1 MISMTTINGADQKS
15 LPTAITS
22 SPEWSPGRDEAWWWL
37 VIPFAC
43 SAGLFVIN
51 AISADFYDKYI
62 QPEGYGFLEFTQ
74 FAVLVVGF
82 FISLALFR
90 FRIVR
95 TNKLLT
101 AAAII
106 FALTCL
112 YIAGEE
118 MSWGQ
123 HFFNWS
129 TPEYWAEINRQDETN
144 LHNVSPWFNQRP
156 RLVLEIGIF
165 VGAVLLPLWQLA
177 KGPFTHPLLALF
189 IPPVAALPVGITYLL
204 FKAVDHVTKRGHYLW
219 LLGRPNEAVESVMY
233 LFILYY
239 LIIFYRRIRLLDASG
254 VEHLA

>member
-1 MISMTTINGADQKS
+1 M
-15 LPTAITS
+15 TS
-22 SPEWSPGRDEAWWWL
+22 SPQWSPGRADAWWWL
-37 VIPFAC
+37 AIPFAC
-43 SAGLFVIN
+43 SVALFIIN

-62 QPEGYGFLEFTQ
+62 LPEGYGFLEFTQ
-74 FAVLVVGF
+74 FAVLMVGF

-90 FRIVR
+90 FPIVR
-95 TNKLLT
+95 ASKLFI
-101 AAAII
+101 AAAIV

-156 RLVLEIGIF
+156 RLVLEIGILI
-165 VGAVLLPLWQLA
+165 GAIALPIWQLIR
-177 KGPFTHPLLALF
+177 GPITQPAIIALF
-189 IPPVAALPVGITYLL
+189 IPPVAALPVGLTYLL
-204 FKAVDHVTKRGHYLW
+204 FKAVDHVTKRGHYPW
-219 LLGRPNEAVESVMY
+219 LLGRPNEAVESIMY

-239 LIIFYRRIRLLDASG
+239 LIVFYRRIRLLDAGG
-254 VEHLA
+254 VH

>member
-1 MISMTTINGADQKS
+1 
-15 LPTAITS
+15 
-22 SPEWSPGRDEAWWWL
+22 
-37 VIPFAC
+37 V
-43 SAGLFVIN
+43 
-51 AISADFYDKYI
+51 SADFYRDYVL
-62 QPEGYGFLEFTQ
+62 PEGYGLLEVGHFLMPL
-74 FAVLVVGF
+74 AGF

-95 TNKLLT
+95 ANGLLT
-101 AAAII
+101 AAAIV
-106 FALTCL
+106 FALTCF

-165 VGAVLLPLWQLA
+165 VGAIALPLWQLA
-177 KGPFTHPLLALF
+177 KGPFSHPLLALF
-189 IPPVAALPVGITYLL
+189 VPPPAALPVGLSYLL
-204 FKAVDHVTKRGHYLW
+204 FKVVDHVTKRGHYGW
-219 LLGRPNEAVESVMY
+219 ILGRPNEVVESFMY

-239 LIIFYRRIRLLDASG
+239 LIIFYRRVRLLDSAG
-254 VEHLA
+254 VERLG

>member
-1 MISMTTINGADQKS
+1 MATLSGAGQLTL
-15 LPTAITS
+15 LPSITS
-22 SPEWSPGRDEAWWWL
+22 PRAWSPGRDEAWWWL

-43 SAGLFVIN
+43 TVVLFIIN
-51 AISADFYDKYI
+51 AISPEFYGDYI
-62 QPEGYGFLEFTQ
+62 LPEGYGFLEFTQ
-74 FAVLVVGF
+74 FAVLVAGF

-95 TNKLLT
+95 THKLLA

-112 YIAGEE
+112 FIAGEE

-129 TPEYWAEINRQDETN
+129 TPEYWAAINRQDETN

-165 VGAVLLPLWQLA
+165 VGAIVLPLWQPA

-189 IPPVAALPVGITYLL
+189 IPPVAALPVGLTYLV
-204 FKAVDHVTKRGHYLW
+204 FKAVDQVTKSGHYMW
-219 LLGRPNEAVESVMY
+219 LLGRPNEAVELAMY

-239 LIIFYRRIRLLDASG
+239 LIVFYRRIRVLDASG
-254 VEHLA
+254 VERLSF

>member
-1 MISMTTINGADQKS
+1 MVTPRGADQIT
-15 LPTAITS
+15 LPPAITS

-37 VIPFAC
+37 FIPIAC
-43 SAGLFVIN
+43 SAVLFVIN
-51 AISADFYDKYI
+51 LISADFYENYI
-62 QPEGYGFLEFTQ
+62 LPEGYGFLEFTQ
-74 FAVLVVGF
+74 FAVLVAGF

-90 FRIVR
+90 FRVIR

-112 YIAGEE
+112 FIAGEE

-123 HFFNWS
+123 HFFYWS
-129 TPEYWAEINRQDETN
+129 TPDYWAAINRQDETN

-156 RLVLEIGIF
+156 RLVIEIGIF
-165 VGAVLLPLWQLA
+165 VGAIVLPLWQLA

-189 IPPVAALPVGITYLL
+189 APPVAALPVGLTYLL
-204 FKAVDHVTKRGHYLW
+204 FKAVDHVTKRGHFVW
-219 LLGRPNEAVESVMY
+219 ILGRPNEAVESVMY

-239 LIIFYRRIRLLDASG
+239 LIIFYRRIRLLDSAG
-254 VEHLA
+254 VERLSF